1 MLNSKNIIV
10 LAPHTDDGELGC
22 GASIA
27 KYISEGKNVT
37 YVAFSTCSHSLPTG
51 FAADT
56 LEKECRAAMKMLGV
70 QNVMFFDYQV
80 REFSLHRQEILD
92 QLIKI
97 NSNLKPQIV
106 FLPAQHDVHQDH
118 QVIYAEGMRAFKS
131 SNLVGYELPWNNP
144 RFQPVYF
151 EKIEESQMKSKLQ
164 SLKEYKSQAHRKYMN
179 EDFIRSLATVR
190 GIQCDTPFAE
200 AFEIYR
206 MMG

>member
-51 FAADT
+51 FAGDT

-80 REFSLHRQEILD
+80 REFSDHRQEILD

-179 EDFIRSLATVR
+179 EDFIRSLASVR